1 MLNVKIGGPFK
12 SRVKLTA
19 MGSTELLAAE
29 TGYIIGAIFRSLRVK
44 APIHAEMYRKF
55 VIELVNDPDAPTW
68 EIEREGDE

>member
-29 TGYIIGAIFRSLRVK
+29 TGYLIGALFSVIRSK
-44 APIHAEMYRKF
+44 NPINAERYRQF
-55 VIELVNDPDAPTW
+55 VIELVNSPDSPMWNT
-68 EIEREGDE
+68 EREGEE